1 MTGVEGSICSFF
13 SVGSEMTNAD
23 FHLVARPRQRGRP
36 LTYEEK
42 WLVHHVF
49 ETFAKEKKTD
59 AIVRIEDPYSLTSQY
74 TGVARSL
81 VATIAQSVR
90 QTGSVPVSTSPGNR
104 QQPTAI
110 PGSTEGRIREFIFD
124 QHRQGTICHAK
135 HVKALLK
142 DAFGLEVQERTVQ
155 RHLSRMGFGW
165 LRTKN
170 RPRSLREKAEVRQQ
184 RHDYLYVIR
193 KNRHLPSAQRYQ
205 VVYVDESFLHH
216 HHGGQYSWFSAHDF
230 VERMSGKGRRWC
242 FIHAMQE
249 DALIEGAFLAFE
261 AKKSRGDYHGQF
273 DWEIFQHWFTEQL
286 LLNVPPRSLIV
297 LDRCAFH
304 TVCRDSIVPSQM
316 KKVELQE
323 WLTKRGIQ
331 WEEPWL
337 RARLMQE
344 VDRYRDKKPMV
355 EVFAEAQG
363 HKVLFLPVHHPELNP
378 IELLWGRVKNYC
390 GVIFSNSTSFKEQ
403 RQHLEESFKKDITPE
418 YCTNVY
424 EHVQKIEEKY
434 WRTDLMIDDE
444 IEIEDDESTQF

>member
-1 MTGVEGSICSFF
+1 MA
-13 SVGSEMTNAD
+13 NAD
-23 FHLVARPRQRGRP
+23 LHLFVRPRQRGRP

-49 ETFAKEKKTD
+49 ETFVQEKKAD
-59 AIVRIEDPYSLTSQY
+59 AIVRIEDPYSLTSKY

-110 PGSTEGRIREFIFD
+110 PYSTEGRIREFIFD

-135 HVKALLK
+135 HVQALLK
-142 DAFGLEVQERTVQ
+142 DTCGLEVHERTVQ
-155 RHLSRMGFGW
+155 RHLSRMGFCW

-184 RHDYLYVIR
+184 RHDYLYAIR

-249 DALIEGAFLAFE
+249 NALIAGAFLAFA
-261 AKKSRGDYHGQF
+261 AKHGTGDYHAQCDG
-273 DWEIFQHWFTEQL
+273 DMFQHWFTAQL
-286 LLNVPPRSLIV
+286 LPNVPPRSLII
-297 LDRCAFH
+297 LDRCPFH
-304 TVCRDSIVPSQM
+304 MVCGDAVVPSQM
-316 KKVELQE
+316 RKGELQQ
-323 WLTKRGIQ
+323 WLTEQEIP
-331 WEEPWL
+331 WEEQWL

-344 VDRYRDKKPMV
+344 VERYRDKKPLV
-355 EVFAEAQG
+355 ELCAEEQG

-378 IELLWGRVKNYC
+378 IELVWATVKHYC
-390 GVIFSNSTSFKEQ
+390 GTLFSNSTSFKEQ
-403 RQHLEESFKKDITPE
+403 RQHLEESFTRDITPE
-418 YCTNVY
+418 YCTKVY
-424 EHVQKIEEKY
+424 DHVQKIEERY
-434 WRTDLMIDDE
+434 WHTDLLLDEE
-444 IEIEDDESTQF
+444 IEIGDDELSQL